1 MKKHINATFFVV
13 ILVCSLTIIYFTF
26 FANHN
31 EVALKSDFNIVLITI
46 DALRAD
52 HLSCYG
58 YNRNTSPNIDR
69 IAEKGIIF
77 KNATAT
83 SSWTAPSMA
92 SLFTSVYPINH
103 GVVHGMGYKKDETIY
118 TQEVFSDELTTL
130 AELLKEHGYTTIG
143 VASNLHLSEKFGFAR
158 GFDSFGCLPFVPAD
172 SVNRIICRLESEIKN
187 FDKYF
192 LWIHYIDPHYPY
204 SPRKPWINH
213 YLPEES
219 TLQISNLSD
228 LSPMDLMIFNNK
240 LKKDNRELSKQ
251 TITMLKKNL
260 LARYDSEINYVD
272 SYIGELIQI
281 FDQDDNTIIIITS
294 DHGEEF
300 FEYDYVGHGNNLHH
314 ETTHIPLIIKLPSSY
329 KKGIVEKNISLVDV
343 MPTILHT
350 LNITAPDQTL
360 GQSFWENKEPLFW
373 LKKMLLRKESSE
385 YKFAELDN
393 WYTFKSI
400 ITPEWKYIYDY
411 KDNTEQLYNIKS
423 DPMELNNLADKKAK
437 QCNKLREQLFKWVS
451 DSKKYPTIKQARKL
465 SPEEKEK
472 LKELGYIQ

>member
-13 ILVCSLTIIYFTF
+13 ILVCSLTTIYFTF

-31 EVALKSDFNIVLITI
+31 EVALKRDFNIVLITI

-58 YNRNTSPNIDR
+58 YNRNTSPNIDK

-92 SLFTSVYPINH
+92 SLFTSVYPVNH
-103 GVVHGMGYKKDETIY
+103 GVIHGLGYKKAGY
-118 TQEVFSDELTTL
+118 RQEVFSDKLTTL
-130 AELLKEHGYTTIG
+130 AEILKAHGYTTIG
-143 VASNLHLSEKFGFAR
+143 IASNLHLSEKLRFAR
-158 GFDSFGCLPFVPAD
+158 GFDFFRCLPFVPAD
-172 SVNRIICRLESEIKN
+172 SVNGIICRWEDEIK
-187 FDKYF
+187 KYGKCF

-204 SPRKPWINH
+204 SPREPWINH
-213 YLPEES
+213 YLSEES
-219 TLQISNLSD
+219 MLQISNLSD
-228 LSPMDLMIFNNK
+228 MSTRDLIIFYNK
-240 LKKDNRELSKQ
+240 LKEDNQELSKQ
-251 TITMLKKNL
+251 TMTMLKKNL

-343 MPTILHT
+343 MPAILHT

-360 GQSFWENKEPLFW
+360 GQSFWEKKGPLFW

-393 WYTFKSI
+393 WYTLKSI

-451 DSKKYPTIKQARKL
+451 DSKKYSTTKQSLKL

-472 LKELGYIQ
+472 LKELGYIK

>member
-1 MKKHINATFFVV
+1 MKQLFLIFIIAITS
-13 ILVCSLTIIYFTF
+13 ILSGISALSPDDLKT
-26 FANHN
+26 
-31 EVALKSDFNIVLITI
+31 EVSKDDFNIVLITI

-58 YNRNTSPNIDR
+58 YNRNTSPNIDK

-103 GVVHGMGYKKDETIY
+103 GVLHGMSYKKDKTIHK
-118 TQEVFSDELTTL
+118 QEVFSDELTTL
-130 AELLKEHGYTTIG
+130 AELLKEYGYTTIG
-143 VASNLHLSEKFGFAR
+143 LASNLHLSEKFGFAR
-158 GFDSFGCLPFVPAD
+158 GFDFFGCLPFVPAD
-172 SVNRIICRLESEIKN
+172 SVNGIICRWGDEIKKY
-187 FDKYF
+187 DKYF

-204 SPRKPWINH
+204 SSREPWINN
-213 YLPEES
+213 YLSEES
-219 TLQISNLSD
+219 MLQFSNLSD
-228 LSPMDLMIFNNK
+228 MSPWDLAVLHNK
-240 LKKDNRELSKQ
+240 LKKDNQELSKQ
-251 TITMLKKNL
+251 MMTMLKKNI

-272 SYIGELIQI
+272 SYIGELIQT

-360 GQSFWENKEPLFW
+360 GQSYWE
-373 LKKMLLRKESSE
+373 KKGVLHWFEKIFLSKNPAE

-393 WYTFKSI
+393 WHTLKSI
-400 ITPEWKYIYDY
+400 VTPEWKYIYDY

-437 QCNKLREQLFKWVS
+437 QCNKLRKQLFKWVS
-451 DSKKYPTIKQARKL
+451 NSKKYPTTKISPKL